1 MIIPKKEYEKPDS
14 GLHNA
19 ILADIIELGNVTTVY
34 QGQTKTFPA
43 ARFVWILATLGKDGK
58 PLQVSKRYNVSN
70 FHEKS
75 NVYKDLKMILGA
87 PPNPAADIDNYIGTI
102 RCLWINRE
110 VSADGTK
117 DFANIQGY
125 LPADPSKPM
134 ITGVPAGF
142 VRDKFRPKT
151 QAGPQGQPVQTFQQV
166 PPAVAAQAAQY
177 GYTPPTQASVASA
190 PAPAPAQ
197 APQYGYTPA
206 PPPQGADVK
215 F

>member
-1 MIIPKKEYEKPDS
+1 MIIPKKEYEKPES

-19 ILADIIELGNVTTVY
+19 ILADIVELGNVTTVY

-87 PPNPAADIDNYIGTI
+87 PPNPAADIDNYIGTV
-102 RCLWINRE
+102 RKLWINRE
-110 VSADGTK
+110 KSADGTK

-125 LPADPSKPM
+125 LPYEAGSPLPIIPAD
-134 ITGVPAGF
+134 F

-151 QAGPQGQPVQTFQQV
+151 QAGPQGQSVQTYQQ
-166 PPAVAAQAAQY
+166 P
-177 GYTPPTQASVASA
+177 
-190 PAPAPAQ
+190 PAQ
-197 APQYGYTPA
+197 APQQAVAQYAPQPA
-206 PPPQGADVK
+206 QQGSDVK